1 MTKQEKLD
9 LLKEKVEC
17 CNKCEEPVQCR
28 IKIVFG
34 EGNPNT
40 RIVFLGEAPG
50 ASESEQGRPFVGRSG
65 QLLTTLLASVGI
77 QREDVY
83 ILNILKCRPP
93 ENRKPKPE
101 EAAACRPFLDMQ
113 LKIIQPE
120 IIVCLGASAANCL
133 LDEKIPIGQMRGKWY
148 EYNGAK
154 VVCTFHPSYALRT
167 GEFAKKEIKNDL
179 EKVVAWI
186 VENPKPKFTN
196 QDCVV

>member
-9 LLKEKVEC
+9 LLKEKVC
-17 CNKCEEPVQCR
+17 SCNKCEELIQVR
-28 IKIVFG
+28 INHVFG
-34 EGNPNT
+34 EGNANT
-40 RIVFLGEAPG
+40 RIVCLGEAPG
-50 ASESEQGRPFVGRSG
+50 LNESEQGRPFVGRSG
-65 QLLTTLLASVGI
+65 QLLTALLNSVGI

-101 EAAACRPFLDMQ
+101 EAVACRSFLDMQ

-120 IIVCLGASAANCL
+120 IIVCLGASAANYL
-133 LDEKIPIGQMRGKWY
+133 LGEKIPIGQMRGKWY

-154 VVCTFHPSYALRT
+154 VLCTFHPSYALRT
-167 GEFAKKEIKNDL
+167 GDYAKKEIKNDL

-186 VENPKPKFTN
+186 LENPKT
-196 QDCVV
+196 